1 LRADAGPENRTA
13 HGAYVLHEADGG
25 QRALTILA
33 TGSEVQLAVDA
44 RRALQAEGIP
54 TAVVSMPCWLL
65 FEQQDEAYRDQVL
78 GTAPCVAVEAQVRMG
93 WDRYIGRKGRFV
105 GMATFG
111 MSGKIAEVYEH
122 FGITAQ
128 AVADAGR
135 SAVRG

>member
-1 LRADAGPENRTA
+1 M
-13 HGAYVLHEADGG
+13 LHEAEGG
-25 QRALTILA
+25 ARALTFLA
-33 TGSEVQLAVDA
+33 TGSEVQLAVEA
-44 RRALQAEGIP
+44 RDVLQAEGIP

-105 GMATFG
+105 GMSDFG

-122 FGITAQ
+122 FGITTQ
-128 AVADAGR
+128 AVAEAGR
-135 SAVRG
+135 MAVHG